1 MTDPYANQKN
11 TYLPYT
17 RGIPPDELRLGS
29 LYLDP
34 HNPNLGLEKY
44 RFEYKE
50 KILSSEEQYWESIR
64 VWTGEPEVDDIAPYI
79 LTFQASTEWAA
90 QAKVIDAA
98 NVGADRSKTRDVSI
112 VGTQARRYQIKKP
125 EKFLRQQVLTQPEV
139 KKWIVDRLS
148 ISFYAR
154 WKHHK
159 KTGEPWKAPS
169 IWLVTGV
176 HLVSDGRVHS
186 GWNVG
191 VDVHGG
197 IRADPGTL
205 TGGPPTGVSVADVRG
220 SLNRNVQMENLYG
233 QSGERVWCAQF
244 MELAVEFTNG
254 PSRDEA
260 QGWHTRLFPNK
271 EIEVLQLRQVEDLG
285 VGGVRRRATFKQ
297 SPPPST
303 IDWKKHQAQIIGL
316 QTTGEDTDVTGAADD
331 DAVDA
336 TERTDNDEPLDKM
349 VVSDLPY
356 NQDLSGQDWG
366 TFEDY
371 LAYLEY
377 QD

>member
-1 MTDPYANQKN
+1 MKDPYANQKN

-34 HNPNLGLEKY
+34 HNPNLGLEKF

-50 KILSSEEQYWESIR
+50 KILSSEKYWESIQA
-64 VWTGEPEVDDIAPYI
+64 WTGEPEVDDIAPYV
-79 LTFQASTEWAA
+79 LTFQSSTEWAA

-98 NVGADRSKTRDVSI
+98 NIGADRSRTRDVSI

-125 EKFLRQQVLTQPEV
+125 EKFLRQQVLAQPDV

-154 WKHHK
+154 WKHHQ

-176 HLVSDGRVHS
+176 HLISDGRVHS

-205 TGGPPTGVSVADVRG
+205 TGGPPTGASVADVQG
-220 SLNRNVQMENLYG
+220 SLNRNIQMENLYG

-244 MELAVEFTNG
+244 MELAVDFTNG
-254 PSRDEA
+254 PSRDES
-260 QGWHTRLFPNK
+260 QGWHTRLFPRK

-297 SPPPST
+297 PPQSSS

-316 QTTGEDTDVTGAADD
+316 QTTGEDTDVTGTADD

-336 TERTDNDEPLDKM
+336 TERTDIDEPLDKM

-356 NQDLSGQDWG
+356 NQDLSGQDWE